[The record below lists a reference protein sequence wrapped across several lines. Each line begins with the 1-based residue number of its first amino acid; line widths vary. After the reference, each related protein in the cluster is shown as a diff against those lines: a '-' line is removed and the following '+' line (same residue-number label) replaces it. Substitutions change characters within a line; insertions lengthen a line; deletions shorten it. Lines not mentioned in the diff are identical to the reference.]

1 MIKKNAIQL
10 SIFFLVS
17 MYFPFSISFANE
29 EITQNELNWN
39 GANEA
44 RQSRINQINTL
55 YARHDCTGRYTLNT
69 AYLPAPGA
77 KEGFDRYVYG
87 AYLSSLGSAAS
98 EIETSI
104 GNLCPT
110 NPVSP
115 QNTPSP
121 TPTTSSTPTPNPIP
135 NPIPTPTP
143 TTTTS
148 TTLSNSGPNTSQ
160 TDTSSYGNILA
171 QKLEST
177 LRNAN
182 NRIIDTYLKYYC
194 GSGFGPKET
203 IVRYIGSSY
212 EDSTYSLEGK
222 AIESEAER
230 ILRKITTQCTLIELP
245 GNPTSISK
253 SPQTS
258 NDQSKSETSTAGN
271 ESILIEINYN
281 TAIALFSNLQYKY
294 QLERGTTACG
304 NAPMNFSAKE
314 FLYFGNPSTSN
325 LSEKDRY
332 DEWVRYIYTEYD
344 KSIKALID
352 SCGLTGTKVREI
364 QLSVTPAPITA
375 EPPTNSGQQLD
386 QSKPVVQDSFDS
398 TPSKTNWSKARVTSA
413 LKQMSEV
420 EIQSQLSI
428 KTTSKTITEFVVNTS
443 FSNLQLKLVG
453 TKKGFR
459 SIEIP
464 LKTDSDGDASV
475 KIKRNL
481 VGYTF
486 TLRYGNVNLDKDK
499 FEQRK

>member
-171 QKLEST
+171 QKLEFILKS
-177 LRNAN
+177 AN
-182 NRIIDTYLKYYC
+182 NGIIDTYLKYYC

-212 EDSTYSLEGK
+212 EESTYSLEAT
-222 AIESEAER
+222 AIKSESAR
-230 ILRKITTQCTLIELP
+230 ILGKITTQCTLIELP
-245 GNPTSISK
+245 GNPTSISN

-294 QLERGTTACG
+294 QLERGNTACG

-325 LSEKDRY
+325 LGEKDRY

-344 KSIKALID
+344 KSIKVLID

-364 QLSVTPAPITA
+364 QLSVSPEPITA

-398 TPSKTNWSKARVTSA
+398 APSKTNWSKARVTSA

-428 KTTSKTITEFVVNTS
+428 KSTSKTITEFVVNTP

-464 LKTDSDGDASV
+464 LKTDSDGDASA

-486 TLRYGNVNLDKDK
+486 ILRYGNVNLDKDK